1 MLLPHAA
8 VIALVDGQNFELYRN
23 TGDEA
28 EPRLTAL
35 DSPKLDSSN
44 HSASAHHSV
53 PGKHADRQVAEDAH
67 AIAAVHWLNTQV
79 LDGSIKSLVVF
90 ASPKTLG
97 EIRRHYHKLTEQ
109 AVIAE
114 FHKDLVGQQPSAIIA
129 ALRAKN

>member
-23 TGDEA
+23 AGDEA
-28 EPRLTAL
+28 EPALTAL
-35 DSPKLDSSN
+35 DSPKLDASN

-53 PGKHADRQVAEDAH
+53 PGNHANRQVSEDAH
-67 AIAAVHWLNTQV
+67 AIAATHWLNTQV
-79 LDGSIKSLVVF
+79 LDGSIKALVIF

-97 EIRRHYHKLTEQ
+97 EMRRHYHKLTEQ
-109 AVIAE
+109 AVIEEFNKDYVGKALAE
-114 FHKDLVGQQPSAIIA
+114 IVA